1 MPKRGMEPV
10 RRAALI
16 RATITEIGQ
25 SGSLRATVG
34 RIASRAGVS
43 PALAHHYFGTKDRI
57 FLAAMRHIQLEFGA
71 GVKARMADAK
81 GPEQRLRAII
91 DACFATDQLHP
102 DTVAAWLA
110 FYVEAQRSPE
120 AARLLR
126 VYARRLDSNLVHEL
140 RQLAP
145 EATARR
151 MAQGLASLI
160 DGFYIRIALQDRM
173 PPRED
178 IKALVADYIALN
190 LGRRT

>member
-1 MPKRGMEPV
+1 GAKG
-10 RRAALI
+10 
-16 RATITEIGQ
+16 
-25 SGSLRATVG
+25 ATVS

-57 FLAAMRHIQLEFGA
+57 FLAAMRHILVEFA
-71 GVKARMADAK
+71 DGVRTRMATAK
-81 GPEQRLRAII
+81 GPKQRLAAIV
-91 DACFATDQLHP
+91 DASFDDDQLHP

-126 VYARRLDSNLVHEL
+126 VYARRLNSNMVHEL

-151 MAQGLASLI
+151 VAQGLASLI
-160 DGFYIRIALQDRM
+160 DGFYIRLALQDRM
-173 PPRED
+173 PAHSE
-178 IKALVADYIALN
+178 IKALVTDYIALN
-190 LGRRT
+190 LGRI

>member
-1 MPKRGMEPV
+1 MPKLGMEPL
-10 RRAALI
+10 RRDALI
-16 RATITEIGQ
+16 RAAITEIGQ

-57 FLAAMRHIQLEFGA
+57 FLAAMRHILLDFSASVGSRL
-71 GVKARMADAK
+71 ARAT
-81 GPEQRLRAII
+81 GPRERLHAII
-91 DACFATDQLHP
+91 DACFTADQLDP

-140 RQLAP
+140 RQLAS

-178 IKALVADYIALN
+178 IKSLVADYIALN
-190 LGRRT
+190 LGRPA